1 MSNIADEIADYIN
14 RLKSFSKNSKIVLF
28 SYALTRVGFGVFWVI
43 LNLYILELG
52 FSTKFLGT
60 FISSHLVASAIFL
73 IPGGAV
79 SDWIGRKRTL
89 LLSTALMVVSVG
101 VLVTAQGKYMLIF
114 ANILRGAGDSL
125 ILVTIAPFM
134 MEQSKTYERMHLFS
148 VNAAVSSFSIMV
160 GTLVGGMLPT
170 VFATTISGLAE
181 QYQYT
186 LVTTAGF
193 FTLAF
198 FPLLFIEEKYEQ
210 PLSPLSSKS
219 SESAPVFL
227 QNRKFVFQFVAYSS
241 LIGLGAGI
249 IVPFFNVYFSQVLH
263 ATSAQI
269 GLIFSV
275 SQLTV
280 GIAQL
285 LLPLLVKKFGR
296 VKATVITQFLS
307 IPFFLLI
314 LLSNNLG
321 VAFLSFFMRMSF
333 MNMAYP
339 AQQNFYMDHVAEHE
353 RAKANSVSQFGS
365 TVLRAVGSSM
375 GGILIATGSFSQPF
389 YTAALVYVAATSMFY
404 IFFRKK
410 E

>member
-1 MSNIADEIADYIN
+1 MTSITDEITDYIK
-14 RLKSFSKNSKIVLF
+14 RLQSFSKNSKIVLF

-79 SDWIGRKRTL
+79 SDWIGRKKTL
-89 LLSTALMVVSVG
+89 LLSIALMVVSVG

-134 MEQSKTYERMHLFS
+134 MEQSKKYERMHLFS

-160 GTLVGGMLPT
+160 GTLVGGILPS
-170 VFATTISGLAE
+170 VFAVTVSELAH

-193 FTLAF
+193 FTAAF
-198 FPLLFIEEKYEQ
+198 LPLLFIEEKYE
-210 PLSPLSSKS
+210 PLSSLSKS
-219 SESAPVFL
+219 KELAPVFL
-227 QNRKFVFQFVAYSS
+227 ENKKFVLQFVVYSS

-249 IVPFFNVYFSQVLH
+249 IVPFFNVYFSQALH

-269 GLIFSV
+269 GFIFSV

-321 VAFLSFFMRMSF
+321 IAFLSFFMRMSF

-353 RAKANSVSQFGS
+353 RAKANSISQFGS

>member
-1 MSNIADEIADYIN
+1 MTSITDEIADYIT

-28 SYALTRVGFGVFWVI
+28 SYALTRVGFGIFWVI

-89 LLSTALMVVSVG
+89 LLSSALMILSVG
-101 VLVTAQGKYMLIF
+101 VLVTAQEKYVLIV
-114 ANILRGAGDSL
+114 ANTLRGAGDSL

-134 MEQSKTYERMHLFS
+134 MEQSKKYERMHLFS
-148 VNAAVSSFSIMV
+148 VNAAVSSFSIMI
-160 GTLVGGMLPT
+160 GTLVGGVLPT
-170 VFATTISGLAE
+170 VFAPIATGLAE
-181 QYQYT
+181 QYRFT

-198 FPLLFIEEKYEQ
+198 LPLVFIEGKTN
-210 PLSPLSSKS
+210 LKKS
-219 SESAPVFL
+219 SPSDTVFL
-227 QNRKFVFQFVAYSS
+227 ENKKFVFQYVVYSS

-249 IVPFFNVYFSQVLH
+249 IVPFFNVYFSQALH

-269 GLIFSV
+269 GIIFSA
-275 SQLTV
+275 SQLTM

-285 LLPLLVKKFGR
+285 LLPFLVRKCGR
-296 VKATVITQFLS
+296 VRATVITQFLS

-314 LLSNNLG
+314 LLSDNLLI
-321 VAFLSFFMRMSF
+321 AFLSFFMRMSF

-339 AQQNFYMDHVAEHE
+339 AQQNFLMDHVSEHE
-353 RAKANSVSQFGS
+353 RAKANSISQCGS

-375 GGILIATGSFSQPF
+375 GGILIATGSFSRPF
-389 YTAALVYVAATSMFY
+389 YTAAVVYVAATSIFY
-404 IFFRKK
+404 VFFRNK